1 MNIYGKKVVLRA
13 MELSDCV
20 LIQDMFNDPEME
32 NLVVG
37 WAFPV
42 SAYAQE
48 QWIRAHYGDREDC
61 HIDRD

>member
-13 MELSDCV
+13 IELSDCA

-37 WAFPV
+37 WRI
-42 SAYAQE
+42 SGSLSKRRRMAQ
-48 QWIRAHYGDREDC
+48 WGLPH
-61 HIDRD
+61 